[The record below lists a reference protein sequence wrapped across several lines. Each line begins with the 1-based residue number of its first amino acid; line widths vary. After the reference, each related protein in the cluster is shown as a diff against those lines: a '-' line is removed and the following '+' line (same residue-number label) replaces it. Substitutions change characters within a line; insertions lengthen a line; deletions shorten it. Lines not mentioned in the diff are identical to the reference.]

1 MSVPSSVATMV
12 VSAATWMLVTSASVR
27 SLNLNGSFQCSSVN
41 PCQMK
46 LKRLCVSLNEKSRM
60 IATGTSR

>member
-1 MSVPSSVATMV
+1 MATSV

-27 SLNLNGSFQCSSVN
+27 SWNLNGSFQCSSVK
-41 PCQMK
+41 PFQMK
-46 LKRLCVSLNEKSRM
+46 LKRLFVSLNEKSRM